1 MVDILEQMTVTSKV
15 LFRRYLDD
23 YPNIEWKK
31 WPAEEIVRKKR
42 EPNDSYIKKEDISG
56 MNTQELYNFFRC
68 LESPY
73 PNGAIEDEYGTLFIE
88 RVRFLKKS

>member
-1 MVDILEQMTVTSKV
+1 MNGENGRLKKLLE
-15 LFRRYLDD
+15 
-23 YPNIEWKK
+23 
-31 WPAEEIVRKKR
+31 RKESPK
-42 EPNDSYIKKEDISG
+42 DSYIKKEDISA
-56 MNTQELYNFFRC
+56 MNTEELYNFFRC